1 MSTTNRRTGTH
12 TWPPRSL
19 PSTTPKQSSTGFS
32 PFLLN
37 YNQHPMT
44 PQSLL
49 NPQDTPVPAANVHA
63 RTFAESL
70 RQARENISA
79 AQERQKRFAD
89 AHRRE
94 EELEVGERVL
104 ISTKNLN
111 FASQTG
117 RPAAKL
123 DHRWAGP
130 FVVLE
135 KNSAVSYKIDLPA
148 NMRVHPVF
156 HMCVLKRY
164 QEATNERF
172 PGRNPDRPPP
182 VIVDEEEEGVRN
194 RGDSGQRDKTRS
206 LVKWNGYPLSD
217 ASVIP
222 ENALKNTP
230 DILQS
235 YLRGVD
241 GGV

>member
-1 MSTTNRRTGTH
+1 M
-12 TWPPRSL
+12 
-19 PSTTPKQSSTGFS
+19 
-32 PFLLN
+32 
-37 YNQHPMT
+37 
-44 PQSLL
+44 
-49 NPQDTPVPAANVHA
+49 V
-63 RTFAESL
+63 
-70 RQARENISA
+70 
-79 AQERQKRFAD
+79 
-89 AHRRE
+89 
-94 EELEVGERVL
+94 
-104 ISTKNLN
+104 STKNLN
-111 FASQTG
+111 VTSQIG

-135 KNSAVSYKIDLPA
+135 KNSAVSYKIELPA

-156 HMCVLKRY
+156 HMSVLKRY

-182 VIVDEEEEGVRN
+182 VIVDEEEEFEIEEILAHETK
-194 RGDSGQRDKTRS
+194 RGKTRY
-206 LVKWNGYPLSD
+206 LVKWKGYPLSD
-217 ASVIP
+217 ASMLP
-222 ENALKNTP
+222 ESDLKNAP